1 MLKEGSLFSGLSVR
15 ARKLLLPA
23 VVLVLLYFI
32 TPLILTSAAT
42 CLIRRDSVQSAD
54 VVVAL
59 GGDSRCLRE
68 REAAE
73 IYRRG
78 MARKVVV
85 SGIPYA
91 WGFDTGEAARQYLI
105 SLGVPEADV
114 FVLRRAWNTR
124 VEADLLAQLMRE
136 RGLKSAIVVTDPFH
150 SRRAL
155 HTIERA
161 ASDLTFY
168 SSPVPPGP
176 TVWRPERWWARRGD
190 MYLTV
195 REGIAWA
202 NTLLGGLR

>member
-1 MLKEGSLFSGLSVR
+1 RGNIPARDGAQSRGQRNPLCLGIRYGRSGATVSDQPWRPGSRRVR
-15 ARKLLLPA
+15 TQA
-23 VVLVLLYFI
+23 
-32 TPLILTSAAT
+32 
-42 CLIRRDSVQSAD
+42 
-54 VVVAL
+54 
-59 GGDSRCLRE
+59 
-68 REAAE
+68 
-73 IYRRG
+73 
-78 MARKVVV
+78 
-85 SGIPYA
+85 
-91 WGFDTGEAARQYLI
+91 
-105 SLGVPEADV
+105 
-114 FVLRRAWNTR
+114 R
-124 VEADLLAQLMRE
+124 VEYHLLAQLMRE

-202 NTLLGGLR
+202 NTLLGGLRWSGCPG